1 MPKLP
6 MEYRTLEDAVAHLI
20 NFDYIPAGFSLLDMT
35 TAFLEEADVQLHNA
49 QIDGAHDTELAGM
62 RSRFD
67 VCQARHSLAVNLLE
81 YLKQET
87 QKPDT
92 LIVTGHDDGTGK
104 TLVTLDSVANWS
116 NQQFGLA
123 LPDWSINERIDRILD
138 HGREPRW
145 EDVTVKIYADYRIGY
160 KVADERFNYSSFR
173 EIGLM
178 GARKHEPNKLG
189 GILIRLSLGNKFPV
203 GKSPDAKDKTS
214 LSYLRSA
221 LTNLI
226 KIASDPFYAFNEG
239 DGWKPRFALIDDRRN
254 ADERAKK
261 RATYTGLEGYD
272 QAPEVPDF
280 ELENDTAQAWLKEN
294 QR

>member
-6 MEYRTLEDAVAHLI
+6 VEYRTLEDAVAHLI

-35 TAFLEEADVQLHNA
+35 SAFLEEADVQLHNA

-67 VCQARHSLAVNLLE
+67 AFQARHTLAVNLLE
-81 YLKQET
+81 CLKQET

-92 LIVTGHDDGTGK
+92 AIIAYHDDETGE
-104 TLVTLDSVANWS
+104 TLVRLDSVANWS

-123 LPDWSINERIDRILD
+123 LPNWSINERIHKMQNL
-138 HGREPRW
+138 GREPRW

-160 KVADERFNYSSFR
+160 KVAKARFKSSSFR

-189 GILIRLSLGNKFPV
+189 EILIGLSLRKKIPAGEN
-203 GKSPDAKDKTS
+203 PDAKDKTS

-221 LTNLI
+221 LKKLTG
-226 KIASDPFYAFNEG
+226 IASDPFYAFNEG

-261 RATYTGLEGYD
+261 RATHTSLEDYD
-272 QAPEVPDF
+272 QAPELPDF
-280 ELENDTAQAWLKEN
+280 ESENDAAQAWLNKN